1 MQNLSSMLRSPCF
14 PCHFPTP
21 MRDRHRFP
29 GTWIFP
35 THSYFPAKNKLS
47 PKQLMAPL
55 STEKYTMRKT
65 GTLVSLTG
73 RKQIQVDDWGTCHVS
88 VPWQGNN
95 SCKST
100 SRWEYTMLLS
110 GAGWRCTGGCSR
122 VGLTWAQQAPQTRET
137 ACLTVVSLLSKHL
150 ILQRVFMPSAWIL
163 KQRQVLF
170 LIFDFHNDELV
181 IFWKYIILLTGNQC
195 LGQQVSTSGLFLF
208 KGSLCP

>member
-110 GAGWRCTGGCSR
+110 GAGWRCAAWGWREHSKLPKPERLR
-122 VGLTWAQQAPQTRET
+122 VWQWSVYSASTLFFRGYL
-137 ACLTVVSLLSKHL
+137 CLVPGYLNNVKC
-150 ILQRVFMPSAWIL
+150 FFWY
-163 KQRQVLF
+163 
-170 LIFDFHNDELV
+170 LIF
-181 IFWKYIILLTGNQC
+181 IMMSW
-195 LGQQVSTSGLFLF
+195 
-208 KGSLCP
+208 